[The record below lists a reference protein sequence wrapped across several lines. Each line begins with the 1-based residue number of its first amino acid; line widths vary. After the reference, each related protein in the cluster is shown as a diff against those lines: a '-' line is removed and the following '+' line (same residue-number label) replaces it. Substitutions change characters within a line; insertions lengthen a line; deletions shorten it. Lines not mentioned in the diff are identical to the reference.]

1 MPPLPPGTKRYKH
14 NETGEVRY
22 FRNAPN
28 LSYWSKIGTP
38 GSKNWKWIHNT
49 LEERFISPKDVIPEG
64 FIPGRIKT

>member
-1 MPPLPPGTKRYKH
+1 MPLPLGTKRYKH

-38 GSKNWKWIHNT
+38 GSKNWRWINNT
-49 LEERFISPKDVIPEG
+49 LEEKFISPDDIIPEG
-64 FIPGRIKT
+64 YSPGRIKT

>member
-1 MPPLPPGTKRYKH
+1 MPLPLGTKRYKH

-38 GSKNWKWIHNT
+38 GSKNWRWINNT
-49 LEERFISPKDVIPEG
+49 LEERFISPADIIPEG
-64 FIPGRIKT
+64 YSPGRIKT

>member
-1 MPPLPPGTKRYKH
+1 MPLPAGTKRYKH

-38 GSKNWKWIHNT
+38 GSKNWKWINNT
-49 LEERFISPKDVIPEG
+49 LEEKFISPGDIIPEG
-64 FIPGRIKT
+64 FVPGRIKT